1 MAIINTL
8 YLMEKNMPK
17 LILASTSPWR
27 RALLEKLQISFE
39 CAAPEVDETPRSD
52 ESPRQLVLR
61 LAQEKAQSLASRYPD
76 HLIIG
81 SDQVCVL
88 DGEIT
93 GKPLTEEN
101 ARLQLRK
108 ASGNIVT
115 FYTGLALFNSAN
127 GHLQTEVEPFDVHFR
142 HLSEAEIDNYVR
154 KEHPLHCLMRRKRLI
169 RPTAHYQ
176 AYMLVLARVTQLL
189 QTTLQTFIHRRFN
202 THHLTGPRMSKLQ
215 RCGVQ
220 EQAI

>member
-8 YLMEKNMPK
+8 YLMEKNMPE

-154 KEHPLHCLMRRKRLI
+154 KEHPLHCAGSFKSEGFGITLFERLE
-169 RPTAHYQ
+169 
-176 AYMLVLARVTQLL
+176 
-189 QTTLQTFIHRRFN
+189 
-202 THHLTGPRMSKLQ
+202 
-215 RCGVQ
+215 GV
-220 EQAI
+220 I

>member
-1 MAIINTL
+1 M
-8 YLMEKNMPK
+8 
-17 LILASTSPWR
+17 SS
-27 RALLEKLQISFE
+27 
-39 CAAPEVDETPRSD
+39 
-52 ESPRQLVLR
+52 

-115 FYTGLALFNSAN
+115 FYTGLALFNWRMGIYKQKWS
-127 GHLQTEVEPFDVHFR
+127 LLT
-142 HLSEAEIDNYVR
+142 SIS
-154 KEHPLHCLMRRKRLI
+154 
-169 RPTAHYQ
+169 
-176 AYMLVLARVTQLL
+176 VT
-189 QTTLQTFIHRRFN
+189 
-202 THHLTGPRMSKLQ
+202 
-215 RCGVQ
+215 
-220 EQAI
+220 